1 MDIIRTL
8 EGFSYKIHIIILTR
22 TDLNK
27 FLVQVKKLWCCVGA
41 RVKHENLVLSNEL
54 IKDRWNNH
62 RGRF

>member
-8 EGFSYKIHIIILTR
+8 EGFSYKIDIIILTR

-27 FLVQVKKLWCCVGA
+27 FLVQLKKLWCCVGA

-54 IKDRWNNH
+54 IKVE
-62 RGRF
+62 